1 MDKTEPLI
9 DVSLILH
16 GDTLDPAKVTLM
28 LGTQGSKTRS
38 KGEKWRTSTNHEVTA
53 KTGLWA
59 LDASRE
65 SMSVRDQLSWL
76 RQKLN
81 SATCQPS
88 RIPGVEYADISVFI
102 ALGSNDHGGGDHEFQ
117 LTLEDLAWISSL
129 GVTISFALTYVR
141 E

>member
-1 MDKTEPLI
+1 MYQTEPLI

-16 GDTLDPAKVTLM
+16 GESLDPAKVTLM
-28 LGTQGSKTRS
+28 LGTQGSTTRS
-38 KGEKWRTSTNHEVTA
+38 KGEKWRTSTNHEVIA

-65 SMSVRDQLSWL
+65 LMSVRDQLSWL
-76 RQKLN
+76 KQKLS
-81 SATCQPS
+81 SAICPPS
-88 RIPGVEYADISVFI
+88 RIPGVQYANLSVFI

-129 GVTISFALTYVR
+129 GATISFALTYVR

>member
-1 MDKTEPLI
+1 
-9 DVSLILH
+9 
-16 GDTLDPAKVTLM
+16 
-28 LGTQGSKTRS
+28 
-38 KGEKWRTSTNHEVTA
+38 
-53 KTGLWA
+53 
-59 LDASRE
+59 
-65 SMSVRDQLSWL
+65 MSVRDQLSWL